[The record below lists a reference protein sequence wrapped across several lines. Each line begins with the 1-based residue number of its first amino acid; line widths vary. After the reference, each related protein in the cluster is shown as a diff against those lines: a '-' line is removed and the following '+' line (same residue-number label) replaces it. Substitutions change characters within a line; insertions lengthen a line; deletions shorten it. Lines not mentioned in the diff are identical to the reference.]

1 MVKSQTVLG
10 EAEGG
15 MHPQSCWHR
24 EGKHSQ
30 GTQGSPRGTS
40 TATHFHASPA
50 FLLLPFLL
58 LTCFLL
64 TAPGS
69 AAELNLPGSS
79 TVIYNR
85 VTSELGTAQ
94 PPGTAKI
101 AIKIRKSP
109 WPEEFTL
116 RTDGMAA
123 G

>member
-1 MVKSQTVLG
+1 MHPTVLLAQG
-10 EAEGG
+10 
-15 MHPQSCWHR
+15 

-30 GTQGSPRGTS
+30 GHPVP
-40 TATHFHASPA
+40 HVA
-50 FLLLPFLL
+50 FLLLLPFLL
-58 LTCFLL
+58 LTHSLL
-64 TAPGS
+64 TTAGS
-69 AAELNLPGSS
+69 AAELNLPGSR

-85 VTSELGTAQ
+85 VTSEPGTAQ

-116 RTDGMAA
+116 GTDGTAA